1 MVILGRDGVVN
12 RDDQGFVTTP
22 EQWRP
27 IDGSLEAIARLNQA
41 GCQVV
46 VATNQ
51 PELARGLFHID
62 ALNAI
67 HQRLRSQLDRLGGHL
82 DGIFFC
88 PHRPSDNCPC
98 RKPRPG
104 MLEQI
109 RERFHLDLGEAVMI
123 GDRRHDL
130 EAAQAVGVR
139 FLLVLTGRGRE
150 TREQLPATARTPVF
164 RDLAEASRAILSGA
178 IETER
183 SDDNLAPDPH

>member
-12 RDDQGFVTTP
+12 RNDQGFVTSP

-67 HQRLRSQLDRLGGHL
+67 HQRLRGQLERLGGHL

-109 RERFHLDLGEAVMI
+109 RERFHVDLGEAVMI
-123 GDRRHDL
+123 GDRFHDL
-130 EAAQAVGVR
+130 EAARAAGVR

-150 TREQLPATARTPVF
+150 TREQLTHAEDIPVF
-164 RDLAEASRAILSGA
+164 QDLAEATRAILAGSIGA
-178 IETER
+178 QAVASPEPGQ
-183 SDDNLAPDPH
+183 D

>member
-22 EQWRP
+22 GQWRP

-67 HQRLRSQLDRLGGHL
+67 HQRLRGQLERLGGHL

-88 PHRPSDNCPC
+88 PHRPSDNCHC

-104 MLEQI
+104 MLEQV
-109 RERFHLDLGEAVMI
+109 RDRFHVDLAEAVMI
-123 GDRRHDL
+123 GDRLHDL
-130 EAAQAVGVR
+130 EAARSAGVR
-139 FLLVLTGRGRE
+139 FLLVLTGQGHQ
-150 TREQLPATARTPVF
+150 TRNQLPEAEPVPVF
-164 RDLAEASRAILSGA
+164 PDLAAATRAILSG
-178 IETER
+178 
-183 SDDNLAPDPH
+183 SLAESPPHAPQ